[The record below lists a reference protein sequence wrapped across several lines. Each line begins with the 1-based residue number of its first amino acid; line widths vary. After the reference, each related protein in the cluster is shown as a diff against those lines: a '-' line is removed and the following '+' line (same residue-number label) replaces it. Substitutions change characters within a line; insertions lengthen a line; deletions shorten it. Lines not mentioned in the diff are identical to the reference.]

1 MATDNK
7 QNLSLGKLR
16 RAVDGNN
23 SYTAASKYVQMSGS
37 VATSPAPVKMSDF
50 SISAVD
56 EGVSGFTYL
65 FEQTAEDYEVEFSD
79 AGPLFNKRIANRTEN
94 VILVF

>member
-1 MATDNK
+1 MATDVK

-23 SYTAASKYVQMSGS
+23 SYTAAASMSQMSGS

-56 EGVSGFTYL
+56 EGLGGFTYL
-65 FEQTAEDYEVEFSD
+65 FEQTAENYQVEFSD
-79 AGPLFNKRIANRTEN
+79 SGSLFNQRIA
-94 VILVF
+94 